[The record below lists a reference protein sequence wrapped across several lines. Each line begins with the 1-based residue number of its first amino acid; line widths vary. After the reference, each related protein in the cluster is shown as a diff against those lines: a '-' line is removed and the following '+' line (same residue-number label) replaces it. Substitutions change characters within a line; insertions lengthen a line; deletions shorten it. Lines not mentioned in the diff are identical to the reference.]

1 MQSTS
6 TGAGERFPMNL
17 GREVLASLV
26 GKPERSEWK
35 ACSVTEEQ
43 EKERTERFKEL
54 FKSYDVML
62 Q

>member
-1 MQSTS
+1 
-6 TGAGERFPMNL
+6 MNL